1 MGKFKLPNKFKN
13 VVNNM
18 ELVGYGAFYKGDKDN
33 GINLFFSKK
42 NTPIDLTA
50 MNDIVEGSWK
60 TILDGFIAEFGTK
73 KKALEFI
80 TAQTEH
86 YIEQYWF
93 KVAPKFGGKQ
103 PLTDEWKKPFTI
115 EYDEELMEITSVL
128 FSNIKILTETK
139 AIPNDE
145 YNGMLYNHMRK
156 DDYANVFQMA

>member
-1 MGKFKLPNKFKN
+1 MKFKLPNKFKT
-13 VVNNM
+13 VANNM
-18 ELVGYGAFYKGDKDN
+18 ELVGYGAFYNATENN

-42 NTPIDLTA
+42 NTPIDLETF
-50 MNDIVEGSWK
+50 DSIVNKGWEK
-60 TILDGFIAEFGTK
+60 ILKGFIAEFGTK

-86 YIEQYWF
+86 YIEQYWL
-93 KVAPKFGGKQ
+93 KVAPEFGGKQ

-115 EYDEELMEITSVL
+115 EYDGELMRIVALL

-145 YNGMLYNHMRK
+145 HNGMLYNYMKK
-156 DDYANVFQMA
+156 DDYANVFQMV